1 MKLLVVRSN
10 PRKGGRTQHFTNLF
24 VQGARSAGAEV
35 RDVDLMD
42 RTVGPCRG
50 CYHCWVVTPGQCVLR
65 DDMDEL
71 LRWFIES
78 DAVVCAS
85 PLYYYAL
92 SSRMHTFLERTLPL
106 TDGGMDTTP
115 RGLERNRIRYPEA
128 WQGKTLIFL
137 IVGAMR
143 AAENF
148 QPVRATC
155 RLIAEGLGMTL
166 GGVLVR
172 PESYLTAFTRAKP
185 KGIRMIEAA
194 FVNAGMEAARTGR
207 LSEDVCAMAALP
219 LASNDAFFRS
229 YSGVYWANALGMGA
243 AALDTAALVQS
254 VSNDV
259 RILMPYMVSAV
270 DPLATAQVQAVLQ
283 FDLADTDEHYCVR
296 IDRGKASLTMA
307 EDAAPDLRVTCPAHV
322 WVGILVGDLD
332 PREAMRRKMLALS
345 GDRSLF
351 ARLAR
356 FFPIVG

>member
-35 RDVDLMD
+35 RDVDLID
-42 RTVGPCRG
+42 RTVAPCRG

-71 LRWFIES
+71 LRWFI
-78 DAVVCAS
+78 DADVVVCAS

-92 SSRMHTFLERTLPL
+92 SSRMQTFLERTLPL
-106 TDGGMDTTP
+106 TDGGLDATP
-115 RGLERNRIRYPEA
+115 RGLERNRTRYPDA
-128 WQGKTLIFL
+128 WRGKRLIFL

-148 QPVRATC
+148 EPVKATC
-155 RLIAEGLGMTL
+155 RLIAEGLGMEL
-166 GGVLVR
+166 GGVLIR

-185 KGIRMIEAA
+185 KAIRMIEAA
-194 FVNAGMEAARTGR
+194 FVSAGVDAARTGR
-207 LSEDVCAMAALP
+207 LSEDVCAMAAQH

-229 YSGVYWANALGMGA
+229 YSNVYWANALDMGA
-243 AALDTAALVQS
+243 AALDTEALVQR
-254 VSNDV
+254 VSQDA
-259 RILMPYMVSAV
+259 RILMPFMVSAV
-270 DPLATAQVQAVLQ
+270 DPLATAQVKAVLQ
-283 FDLADTDEHYCVR
+283 FDLVDTDEHYCVR
-296 IDRGKASLTMA
+296 IDCGKASLTVA
-307 EDAAPDLRVTCPAHV
+307 ASDAPDLRVTCAAEV
-322 WVGILVGDLD
+322 WVGIMVGDLD
-332 PREAMRRKMLALS
+332 PRAAVRQGMLALS

-351 ARLAR
+351 SRLAR